1 MLKNKKIK
9 YIISPGGKLKSK
21 NASITV
27 DNETFQLAA
36 KLAKI
41 HHKSI
46 PDTIKDLLKKEK
58 DIAEFKIT
66 KSVKKISGIL
76 KTNYDYKTLRSMCI
90 AEKMEKYESID

>member
-1 MLKNKKIK
+1 
-9 YIISPGGKLKSK
+9 LKSK
-21 NASITV
+21 TSSITV

-36 KLAKI
+36 QLAKI
-41 HHKSI
+41 YHKSI

-58 DIAEFKIT
+58 KFAEFKIT

-76 KTNYDYKTLRSMCI
+76 KTDYDYKTLRSMCI